1 MSVLTDKLLAKSWYR
16 EPWPWLLMS
25 GPAIVIV
32 AGFYTLWLA
41 IRSDDGLVA
50 DDYYKR
56 GLAINQTLS
65 RAQRAEQLALV
76 ARVELGG
83 DSARIRATLTGAAG
97 GLPPVLRMR
106 LVHPTQAV
114 ADLVIEL
121 RAVAPGEYEGARAA
135 AAAGR
140 RVVLLEDFERTWRL
154 AGEAAAGAQT
164 VMLVPH

>member
-1 MSVLTDKLLAKSWYR
+1 MSALTDTLLSKAWYR

-41 IRSDDGLVA
+41 VHSDDGLVA

-65 RAQRAEQLALV
+65 RAQRAEQLGLGAT
-76 ARVELGG
+76 VE
-83 DSARIRATLTGAAG
+83 TGAGFEGIRVRMTGAVRG
-97 GLPPVLRMR
+97 MPPALRLR

-114 ADLVIEL
+114 ADQVIEL
-121 RAVAPGEYEGARAA
+121 RSIAPGEYEGTRAGP
-135 AAAGR
+135 AAGR
-140 RVVLLEDFERTWRL
+140 RVVLLEDFERNWRL
-154 AGEAAAGAQT
+154 AGEAAGGAQT
-164 VMLVPH
+164 VVLTPR